1 MRLERFDR
9 VVVTR
14 QFCLC
19 EGCMD
24 FTVADVVQQDCG
36 PAFSAFELGGQMMQT
51 LLDLWRDRTIA

>member
-14 QFCLC
+14 EFCLC
-19 EGCMD
+19 KGRVD
-24 FTVADVVQQDCG
+24 FTVTDVVQQDCG